1 MSLSLIRLLGD
12 ARKKMKIGGLKLHA
26 HFLFGFAHRA
36 FEGRFAQGHLQFAA
50 DGTPDPQI
58 RGLGPQHEQ
67 LLAGLVLEEDQ
78 HGDFIG
84 QDLVIIGRLNAHA
97 EKGESGENLAAD
109 YLARQKGFAIVA
121 RNWRNPQDR
130 REEID
135 VIAQDQEVLVFV
147 EVKTRALG
155 ARVPGYYAVDRAK
168 REILRRAARA
178 YLSSLAEK
186 PRTFRLDV
194 VEIELGTAVPEMR
207 YFGNVGLFHKHYR
220 P

>member
-1 MSLSLIRLLGD
+1 M
-12 ARKKMKIGGLKLHA
+12 
-26 HFLFGFAHRA
+26 
-36 FEGRFAQGHLQFAA
+36 
-50 DGTPDPQI
+50 
-58 RGLGPQHEQ
+58 
-67 LLAGLVLEEDQ
+67 
-78 HGDFIG
+78 
-84 QDLVIIGRLNAHA
+84 IGRLNAHA
-97 EKGESGENLAAD
+97 EKGGSGESLAAD
-109 YLARQKGFAIVA
+109 YLARQKGFVIVA

-135 VIAQDQEVLVFV
+135 VIAFDREVLVFV
-147 EVKTRALG
+147 EVKTRTQG
-155 ARVPGYYAVDRAK
+155 ARVPGFYAVDHAK

-178 YLSSLAEK
+178 YLHSLENK